1 MLSKTILEPQDYK
14 IWILRVKL
22 SQIVEFHSICMIFLE
37 IRISGFWNFRSLEI
51 DQIGTQTCPIG
62 PKISRGTFFTTLY
75 LLIAIKMWYY
85 EFRKNGQLRC
95 PYLYIAIMMFV

>member
-37 IRISGFWNFRSLEI
+37 IRISGFRNFRSLEI
-51 DQIGTQTCPIG
+51 DQIGT
-62 PKISRGTFFTTLY
+62 
-75 LLIAIKMWYY
+75 
-85 EFRKNGQLRC
+85 
-95 PYLYIAIMMFV
+95 